1 MTMRRL
7 ARLLLLPFALSAC
20 SGRHPSAPSAASP
33 SYVAMA
39 RGVVDVEGGLLR
51 LLPRRDGVVA
61 TVSVTEGAV
70 VRRGQ
75 LLLTLDSRAA
85 ELGVTM
91 ARAELDQARARA
103 DELAARLPAVRTRAE
118 RVAAAARADAAS
130 QQDSADAASTLAGL
144 RAEIGAARASVA
156 VARARLAQAQHEL
169 DLRSLRAPVAGT
181 IVRRY
186 VQPGETV
193 SAQAAQPLFELQP
206 QRPLIVRAELNESFI
221 GQVRPGLR
229 AEVVLD
235 AAGSGRAWPAH
246 VLRLGL
252 VYGPTRLGPQHDQ
265 PADAHDVDCVL
276 ALDAA
281 GLRVGQRV
289 LVKFVTERKDTER
302 AVQ

>member
-20 SGRHPSAPSAASP
+20 SGQHPAPAAAAPSYA
-33 SYVAMA
+33 AMA

-61 TVSVTEGAV
+61 TVPVAEGAMV
-70 VRRGQ
+70 QRGQ
-75 LLLTLDSRAA
+75 LLLTLDARAA

-91 ARAELDQARARA
+91 ARAELDQARAHA
-103 DELAARLPAVRTRAE
+103 DELSARLPAAQTRAA
-118 RVAAAARADAAS
+118 RVAAAAKAEAAS
-130 QQDSADAASTLAGL
+130 QQDSADAASTLASL
-144 RAEIGAARASVA
+144 RAEISAARASVE

-169 DLRSLRAPVAGT
+169 GLRSLRAPVAGT
-181 IVRRY
+181 IVHRY
-186 VQPGETV
+186 AQPGETI
-193 SAQAAQPLFELQP
+193 SAQSTQPLFELLP

-221 GQVRPGLR
+221 GHVQPGVR

-235 AAGSGRAWPAH
+235 AAGNGRTWPAH

-281 GLRVGQRV
+281 GLHVGQRV
-289 LVKFVTERKDTER
+289 LVKFITNRKDSEP

>member
-7 ARLLLLPFALSAC
+7 ARLLPLLPFALAAC
-20 SGRHPSAPSAASP
+20 SGQHPAPAAPPP
-33 SYVAMA
+33 SYAAMA

-51 LLPRRDGVVA
+51 LLPRGDGVVA
-61 TVSVTEGAV
+61 TVPVTEGAV
-70 VRRGQ
+70 VQRGQ
-75 LLLTLDSRAA
+75 LLLTLDARAA
-85 ELGVTM
+85 ELGVAM
-91 ARAELDQARARA
+91 ARAELDQARAHA
-103 DELAARLPAVRTRAE
+103 DELAARLPAAQTRAE
-118 RVAAAARADAAS
+118 RVAAAARAAAAS

-144 RAEIGAARASVA
+144 RAEISAARASIEVA
-156 VARARLAQAQHEL
+156 QARLAQAQHEL
-169 DLRSLRAPVAGT
+169 DLRSLRAPVAGI

-206 QRPLIVRAELNESFI
+206 QRPLIVRAELNESYI
-221 GQVRPGLR
+221 DQVQPGMR

-235 AAGSGRAWPAH
+235 AGSGRTWPAH

-289 LVKFVTERKDTER
+289 LVKFIANRKNTERV
-302 AVQ
+302 VQ

>member
-7 ARLLLLPFALSAC
+7 ARLLPLLPFALVAC
-20 SGRHPSAPSAASP
+20 SGQHPAPAAPPP
-33 SYVAMA
+33 SYAAMA

-51 LLPRRDGVVA
+51 LMPRSDGVVA
-61 TVSVTEGAV
+61 TVPVTEGAV
-70 VRRGQ
+70 VQRGQ
-75 LLLTLDSRAA
+75 LLLTLDTRAA
-85 ELGVTM
+85 ELGVAM
-91 ARAELDQARARA
+91 ARAELDQARAHA
-103 DELAARLPAVRTRAE
+103 EELAARLPSAQTRAE
-118 RVAAAARADAAS
+118 RVAAAARAAAAS
-130 QQDSADAASTLAGL
+130 QQDSADAASTLASL
-144 RAEIGAARASVA
+144 RAEISAARASIGVA
-156 VARARLAQAQHEL
+156 QARLAQAQHEL

-193 SAQAAQPLFELQP
+193 SALAAQPLFELQP
-206 QRPLIVRAELNESFI
+206 QRPLIVRAELNESYI
-221 GQVRPGLR
+221 DQVQPGMR

-235 AAGSGRAWPAH
+235 AGSGRTWPAH

-289 LVKFVTERKDTER
+289 LVKFITNRKNTERV
-302 AVQ
+302 VQ

>member
-7 ARLLLLPFALSAC
+7 ARLLPLLPFALVAC
-20 SGRHPSAPSAASP
+20 SGQHPAPAAPPP
-33 SYVAMA
+33 SYAAMA

-51 LLPRRDGVVA
+51 LMPRSDGVVA
-61 TVSVTEGAV
+61 TVPVTEGAV
-70 VRRGQ
+70 VQRGQ
-75 LLLTLDSRAA
+75 LLLTLDTRAA
-85 ELGVTM
+85 ELGVAM
-91 ARAELDQARARA
+91 ARAELDQARAHA
-103 DELAARLPAVRTRAE
+103 EELAARLPSAQTRAE
-118 RVAAAARADAAS
+118 RVAAAARAAAAS
-130 QQDSADAASTLAGL
+130 QQDSADAASTLASL
-144 RAEIGAARASVA
+144 RAEISAARASIGVA
-156 VARARLAQAQHEL
+156 QARLAQAQHEL

-193 SAQAAQPLFELQP
+193 SALAAQPLFELQP
-206 QRPLIVRAELNESFI
+206 QRPLIVRAELNESYI
-221 GQVRPGLR
+221 DQVQPGMR

-235 AAGSGRAWPAH
+235 AGSGRTWPAH

-281 GLRVGQRV
+281 GLHVGQRV
-289 LVKFVTERKDTER
+289 LVKFITNRKNTERV
-302 AVQ
+302 VQ

>member
-7 ARLLLLPFALSAC
+7 ACLLPLLPFALVAC
-20 SGRHPSAPSAASP
+20 SGQHPAPAAPPP
-33 SYVAMA
+33 SYAAMA

-51 LLPRRDGVVA
+51 LLPRGDGVVA
-61 TVSVTEGAV
+61 TVPVTEGAV
-70 VRRGQ
+70 VQRGQ
-75 LLLTLDSRAA
+75 LLLTLDARAA
-85 ELGVTM
+85 ELGVAM
-91 ARAELDQARARA
+91 ARAELDQARAHA
-103 DELAARLPAVRTRAE
+103 DELAARLPAAQTRAE
-118 RVAAAARADAAS
+118 RVAAAARAAAAS

-144 RAEIGAARASVA
+144 RAEISAARASIE

-193 SAQAAQPLFELQP
+193 SALAAQPLFELLP
-206 QRPLIVRAELNESFI
+206 QRPLIVRAELNESYI
-221 GQVRPGLR
+221 DRVLPGMR

-235 AAGSGRAWPAH
+235 AGSGRTWPAH

-289 LVKFVTERKDTER
+289 LVKFITNRKDTER

>member
-7 ARLLLLPFALSAC
+7 ARLLPLLPFALVAC
-20 SGRHPSAPSAASP
+20 SGQHPAPAAPPP
-33 SYVAMA
+33 SYAAMA

-51 LLPRRDGVVA
+51 LMPRSDGVVA
-61 TVSVTEGAV
+61 TVPVTEGAV
-70 VRRGQ
+70 VQRGQ
-75 LLLTLDSRAA
+75 LLLTLDTRAA
-85 ELGVTM
+85 ELGVAM
-91 ARAELDQARARA
+91 ARAELDQARAHA
-103 DELAARLPAVRTRAE
+103 EELAARLPAAQTRAE
-118 RVAAAARADAAS
+118 RVAAAARAAAAS
-130 QQDSADAASTLAGL
+130 QQDSADAASTLASL
-144 RAEIGAARASVA
+144 RAEISAARASIGVA
-156 VARARLAQAQHEL
+156 QARLAQAQHEL

-193 SAQAAQPLFELQP
+193 SALAAQPLFELQP
-206 QRPLIVRAELNESFI
+206 QRPLIVRAELNESYI
-221 GQVRPGLR
+221 DQVQPGMR

-235 AAGSGRAWPAH
+235 AGSGRTWPAH

-289 LVKFVTERKDTER
+289 LVKFITNRKNTERV
-302 AVQ
+302 VQ

>member
-7 ARLLLLPFALSAC
+7 VCLLVLPFALAAC
-20 SGRHPSAPSAASP
+20 SGRPAAPPAAAKA
-33 SYVAMA
+33 YAAMA

-51 LLPRRDGVVA
+51 LMPRRNGVVA
-61 TVSVTEGAV
+61 TVPVTEGAV

-103 DELAARLPAVRTRAE
+103 DELAARLPAARTRAE

-156 VARARLAQAQHEL
+156 LAQARLAQAQHEL

-193 SAQAAQPLFELQP
+193 GAQAAQPLFELQP

-221 GQVRPGLR
+221 DRVQPGMR

-235 AAGSGRAWPAH
+235 AGGGGRTWPAH

-281 GLRVGQRV
+281 GLHVGQRV
-289 LVKFVTERKDTER
+289 LVKFITERKDTER

>member
-1 MTMRRL
+1 MTMRHL
-7 ARLLLLPFALSAC
+7 ACLLVLPFALAAC
-20 SGRHPSAPSAASP
+20 SGRQAAPAAAVP
-33 SYVAMA
+33 SYAAMA

-51 LLPRRDGVVA
+51 LMPRRNGVVA
-61 TVSVTEGAV
+61 TVPVTEGAV

-91 ARAELDQARARA
+91 ARAELDQTHARA
-103 DELAARLPAVRTRAE
+103 DELAARLPAAQTRAE
-118 RVAAAARADAAS
+118 RLAAAAQADAAS
-130 QQDSADAASTLAGL
+130 QQDSADAASTLASL

-156 VARARLAQAQHEL
+156 LARARLAQAQHEL
-169 DLRSLRAPVAGT
+169 DMRSLRAPVAGI

-193 SAQAAQPLFELQP
+193 GAQAAQPLFELQP

-221 GQVRPGLR
+221 DRVQPGMR

-235 AAGSGRAWPAH
+235 AGGGHIWPAH

-281 GLRVGQRV
+281 GLHVGQRV
-289 LVKFVTERKDTER
+289 LVKFITERKDTER

>member
-7 ARLLLLPFALSAC
+7 ARLLLLLPFALAAC
-20 SGRHPSAPSAASP
+20 SGRHPAPTAAAPSYA
-33 SYVAMA
+33 AMA

-61 TVSVTEGAV
+61 TVPVAEGTV
-70 VRRGQ
+70 VQRGQ

-103 DELAARLPAVRTRAE
+103 DELAARLPAAQTRAE
-118 RVAAAARADAAS
+118 RVAAAAQADAAS

-144 RAEIGAARASVA
+144 HAEISAARASVA
-156 VARARLAQAQHEL
+156 LAQARLAQAQHEL

-206 QRPLIVRAELNESFI
+206 QRPLIVRAELNESYI
-221 GQVRPGLR
+221 DQVQPGMR

-235 AAGSGRAWPAH
+235 AGSGRIWPAH

-289 LVKFVTERKDTER
+289 LVKFITNRKDAEP

>member
-7 ARLLLLPFALSAC
+7 ARLLPLLPFALAAC
-20 SGRHPSAPSAASP
+20 SGQHPAPTAPPP
-33 SYVAMA
+33 SYAAMA

-51 LLPRRDGVVA
+51 LLPRGNGVVA
-61 TVSVTEGAV
+61 TVPVTEGAV
-70 VRRGQ
+70 VQRGQ
-75 LLLTLDSRAA
+75 LLLTLDARAA
-85 ELGVTM
+85 ELGVAM

-103 DELAARLPAVRTRAE
+103 DELAARLPAVQVRAE
-118 RVAAAARADAAS
+118 RVAAAAQADAAS
-130 QQDSADAASTLAGL
+130 QQDSADAASTLAGV
-144 RAEIGAARASVA
+144 RAELTAAHASIEVA
-156 VARARLAQAQHEL
+156 QARLAQAQHEL

-193 SAQAAQPLFELQP
+193 SALAAQPLFELQP
-206 QRPLIVRAELNESFI
+206 QRPLIVRAELNESYI
-221 GQVRPGLR
+221 DQVQPGMR

-235 AAGSGRAWPAH
+235 AVGNGRTWPAH

-289 LVKFVTERKDTER
+289 LVKFITNRKNTERV
-302 AVQ
+302 VQ

>member
-7 ARLLLLPFALSAC
+7 VCLLVLPFALAAC
-20 SGRHPSAPSAASP
+20 SGRPAAPPAAAKA
-33 SYVAMA
+33 YAAMA

-51 LLPRRDGVVA
+51 LMPRRNGVVA
-61 TVSVTEGAV
+61 TVPVTEGAV

-91 ARAELDQARARA
+91 ARAELDQTHARA
-103 DELAARLPAVRTRAE
+103 DELAARLPAAQTRAE
-118 RVAAAARADAAS
+118 RLAAAAQADAAS
-130 QQDSADAASTLAGL
+130 QQDSADAASTLASL

-156 VARARLAQAQHEL
+156 LARARLAQAQHEL
-169 DLRSLRAPVAGT
+169 DMRSLRAPVAGI

-193 SAQAAQPLFELQP
+193 GAQAAQPLFELQP

-221 GQVRPGLR
+221 DRVQPGMR

-235 AAGSGRAWPAH
+235 AGGGHIWPAH

-281 GLRVGQRV
+281 GLHVGQRV
-289 LVKFVTERKDTER
+289 LVKFITERKDTER

>member
-7 ARLLLLPFALSAC
+7 ACLLVLPFALAAC
-20 SGRHPSAPSAASP
+20 SGRPAAPPAAAKA
-33 SYVAMA
+33 YAAMA

-51 LLPRRDGVVA
+51 LMPRRNGVVA
-61 TVSVTEGAV
+61 TVPVTEGAV

-91 ARAELDQARARA
+91 ARAELDQTHARA
-103 DELAARLPAVRTRAE
+103 DELAARLPAAQTRAE
-118 RVAAAARADAAS
+118 RLAAAAQADAAS
-130 QQDSADAASTLAGL
+130 QQDSADAASTLASL

-156 VARARLAQAQHEL
+156 LARARLAQAQHEL
-169 DLRSLRAPVAGT
+169 DMRSLRAPVAGI

-193 SAQAAQPLFELQP
+193 GAQAAQPLFELQP

-221 GQVRPGLR
+221 DRVQPGMR

-235 AAGSGRAWPAH
+235 AGGGHIWPAH

-281 GLRVGQRV
+281 GLHVGQRV
-289 LVKFVTERKDTER
+289 LVKFITERKDTER